1 MVKLIMAKKNPVFK
15 YGELTKLV
23 LTHIVDS
30 VFEGYQAVARRKGP
44 GIFTIMEEIVRYIIE
59 VKKHRV
65 SRAKVLRV
73 LENLEKKEIIDL
85 QEKDDKI
92 FVYLKDKNHP
102 KIIEYSIKSLLE
114 FKKKKKVWD
123 GRWFLVFFDVP
134 ESQRNKRDYLRKF
147 LKKLG
152 FYPYQ
157 KSVYLFPYECEKEV
171 ALIKKIVEGAK
182 YMNYVVAERIEDESR
197 ARKYFH
203 LPSPS

>member
-1 MVKLIMAKKNPVFK
+1 MKKKKQLLK
-15 YGELTKLV
+15 YGELTKMV

-30 VFEGYQAVARRKGP
+30 VLAGYSAIEGRKGP
-44 GIFTIMEEIVRYIIE
+44 GIFTIAEEIVKTIIKI
-59 VKKHRV
+59 KKQQV
-65 SRAKVLRV
+65 TRAKIFRI

-85 QEKDDKI
+85 EEKDDKV

-102 KIIEYSIKSLLE
+102 KVVEYSIKLLLDY
-114 FKKKKKVWD
+114 KKKKKTWD

-134 ESQRNKRDYLRKF
+134 EIQRNKRDQLRRF
-147 LKKLG
+147 LKKFG

-182 YMNYVVAERIEDESR
+182 YMKYIIAEKIEDEEK
-197 ARKYFH
+197 AKIYFH
-203 LPSPS
+203 LA